1 MTFVH
6 RYIIPLLFSPI
17 PLIFLIQVISLIFT
31 YLVHFEWRINKKW
44 AKLKEVVE
52 SSNTRESAL

>member
-31 YLVHFEWRINKKW
+31 YLVYFEWCIKKKW

>member
-31 YLVHFEWRINKKW
+31 YLEYFEWCINKKW
-44 AKLKEVVE
+44 AKLKEVAE